1 MKKKLKLILMIFL
14 TMSISIGALGCSSKK
29 DTITVGSK
37 NFNEQLIVGNML
49 ADMIEDNTDLKVDR
63 KLNLGGTNIAFD
75 ALKSNQIDM
84 YVEYTGTGLVNIMK
98 QKSMTDSDKVY
109 NTVKDYYN
117 KEYNITWLKPLGFNN
132 TYTLSV
138 RKDTAEKYNL
148 KTFSDLAK
156 VSNNLILGCT
166 LEFNERQDG
175 YPGLKTLYN
184 MEFKN
189 VTPVDGG
196 LRYTALA
203 NKKSDVI
210 DAFSTEGLLKAFDL
224 VVLEDDKNFFPP
236 YYAAP
241 IVSNETLKE
250 HPEIEDLL
258 NKLADKISDEE
269 MREMNYKVDKQNA
282 DPAQVAEE
290 FLKSKGLIK

>member
-14 TMSISIGALGCSSKK
+14 TMSISIGALSCSSKK

-37 NFNEQLIVGNML
+37 NFNEQLIVGNIL

>member
-1 MKKKLKLILMIFL
+1 
-14 TMSISIGALGCSSKK
+14 
-29 DTITVGSK
+29 
-37 NFNEQLIVGNML
+37 ML